1 MGSKWSVLIGSKLD
15 GQPLESS
22 TSSSEMWSKEIKWSF
37 GFESWLLCRLMHS
50 SWMRGEV
57 IQPFSFGEALR
68 QPTIPSSTFLV
79 ARERIIAA
87 PSLMLA
93 FLALMLSQMFGEL
106 FEFPDFINSKFGWR
120 LTNSFF
126 ELLAQFC
133 RTHGWLPEVNILYNV
148 KEHFTKQRIKYVS
161 DIWKKR
167 NREDRWVCR

>member
-22 TSSSEMWSKEIKWSF
+22 TSSSETWSKENKWSF
-37 GFESWLLCRLMHS
+37 GFESWLLCRLMNS

-68 QPTIPSSTFLV
+68 QPTILSSTFLV

-106 FEFPDFINSKFGWR
+106 FEFPDFIKFEIWLKINKLFFRTFGAILPNSWLITGSQYTLQLERTFHET
-120 LTNSFF
+120 TN
-126 ELLAQFC
+126 
-133 RTHGWLPEVNILYNV
+133 NICFRYL
-148 KEHFTKQRIKYVS
+148 KKAKQRG
-161 DIWKKR
+161 
-167 NREDRWVCR
+167 